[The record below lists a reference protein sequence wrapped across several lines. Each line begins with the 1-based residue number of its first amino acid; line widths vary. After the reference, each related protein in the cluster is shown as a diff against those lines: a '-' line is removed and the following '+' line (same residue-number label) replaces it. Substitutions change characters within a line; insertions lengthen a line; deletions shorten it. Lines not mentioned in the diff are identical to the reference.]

1 MKKAKTKRREEK
13 KKEFENLIGVGI
25 MASVAL
31 AAVFLALA
39 VRDLFSSMMVF
50 YSKNEISNEFWLSL
64 IEVIFGGMFALLAY
78 LKSLVK

>member
-1 MKKAKTKRREEK
+1 MKKARTRKEER
-13 KKEFENLIGVGI
+13 KKEFKSLIEVGI

-39 VRDLFSSMMVF
+39 VRDMFSSLIVF